1 MVRQGRKQPG
11 NHSMSAS
18 KPTPEQRERAA
29 YLGER
34 IAALQT
40 EIQQLK
46 VEKAQI
52 AEQLRG
58 MDDRTSPEAKKLKL
72 RRAYVAKRPEEAKA
86 ELTALAAERRAISG
100 KPA

>member
-1 MVRQGRKQPG
+1 MPP
-11 NHSMSAS
+11 S

-40 EIQQLK
+40 EIRDLK
-46 VEKAQI
+46 AEKARI
-52 AEQLRG
+52 SEQLRG
-58 MDDRTSPEAKKLKL
+58 MEDRKTPEARKLKL
-72 RRAYVAKRPEEAKA
+72 RRAYVARRPEEAKA
-86 ELTALAAERRAISG
+86 ELTALAAERRALSG